1 MIKILMI
8 VQDLVGFF
16 YDMVLAPNSG
26 SLGCFLLLFFD
37 TNNDEKAW
45 KKKKAFS
52 TISAEGVES

>member
-8 VQDLVGFF
+8 VQDLVEFF

-37 TNNDEKAW
+37 TNNDEKAL
-45 KKKKAFS
+45 KKKKSF
-52 TISAEGVES
+52 